1 MKVDGNR
8 DKMEKALKFLGD
20 YRKECELR
28 GVGYYDSFRLQ
39 KNTEDF
45 NANLKRLELAG
56 LFDEI
61 IEMLK
66 QLELPDG
73 FEGRPE
79 WVALGTEYRRLVEP
93 LDIANYYRHAKNEDT
108 GPYMIKG
115 RPNRYRF
122 TQRWLER
129 AHRVAAGTFSES
141 CFWAR
146 VEELSLNHRVLFE
159 EAKEAVMELERD
171 AAAWMNAGLVGNDV
185 LLECSTFVRWWKTL
199 PSDYRLTASPLRNL
213 FT

>member
-1 MKVDGNR
+1 MWRLISDFHPSILNKWLQSTEGRLCLQAAWESEKQRAKNQMKADGNR
-8 DKMEKALKFLGD
+8 DKMEKALNFLGD
-20 YRKECELR
+20 HRKDCELR

-61 IEMLK
+61 TEMLK
-66 QLELPDG
+66 QMELPDG

-93 LDIANYYRHAKNEDT
+93 LDFANYYRHAKNEDT

-115 RPNRYRF
+115 GPI
-122 TQRWLER
+122 
-129 AHRVAAGTFSES
+129 GTGSRRGGWSGRTAWRRGPSPSPASGPGWKSLASTIEYFS
-141 CFWAR
+141 R
-146 VEELSLNHRVLFE
+146 R
-159 EAKEAVMELERD
+159 
-171 AAAWMNAGLVGNDV
+171 
-185 LLECSTFVRWWKTL
+185 
-199 PSDYRLTASPLRNL
+199 
-213 FT
+213 